1 MSLFVKYLTVFGM
14 AMLPIVELRGAVPYG
29 IALDLPYIPVLIVS
43 ILGNMLPIPFIILF
57 ARKIFAWMKRKSERL
72 GNIADKLEARAQAKG
87 KEMFVKYETMGL
99 YVFVAIPLPGTGA
112 WTGALI
118 AALFNLR
125 LKLALPAIFGGVC
138 TAGIIMS
145 VLSFGVDL
153 LI

>member
-29 IALDLPYIPVLIVS
+29 IAMGLPYIPVLVLSIV
-43 ILGNMLPIPFIILF
+43 GNMLPIPFIILF
-57 ARKIFAWMKRKSERL
+57 ARTLFAWMKRKSERL
-72 GNIADKLEARAQAKG
+72 GKIAEKLETRAQEKG
-87 KEMFVKYETMGL
+87 KAMFVKYETMGL
-99 YVFVAIPLPGTGA
+99 YLFVAIPLPGTGA

-125 LKLALPAIFGGVC
+125 LKLALPAIFSGIV
-138 TAGIIMS
+138 TAGFIMS
-145 VLSFGVDL
+145 ALSLGVNL